1 MSRPMYTE
9 YLNLKVD
16 KPLKDK
22 ILYYRDKINLSR
34 SLNLSQADIVREI
47 LYLAFEGEED
57 YIIDSIVKNFLSE
70 KW

>member
-1 MSRPMYTE
+1 MYTE

-70 KW
+70 K